1 MAPRA
6 RRAEVSHHGVHVVQE
21 RRGDGRVWK
30 LVELLLLLSLLLL
43 FRQQRRHHVRLEVQA
58 VQGEMDGRV
67 HLLGALVLPR
77 GEALEVDDEE
87 LGRARDDDLLGGGAL
102 ALAVR
107 ALPHLVVAQPLL
119 LAVAAQAVV
128 DVRRR
133 GVVLAPRRLLRDLD
147 ADAVEG
153 FVGRGRV
160 PARGAA
166 QAARVLAR
174 EQVGDERRLAVRV
187 AVPLDLG
194 DFLDRHAFA
203 HDFLLEVQRGERRLL
218 PALVQVFVEAV
229 EEEVEIFLGVLLAVE
244 APLRVQTRAELA
256 ESDGADRLDV
266 AFPQAADQV
275 GVDLRHDAVG
285 AFPVFDSE
293 IAPSVVEKE
302 LGERDS
308 GKETLDGGVRIAGDA
323 EVDEAGA
330 WKLQILGDVSGCV

>member
-1 MAPRA
+1 
-6 RRAEVSHHGVHVVQE
+6 
-21 RRGDGRVWK
+21 
-30 LVELLLLLSLLLL
+30 
-43 FRQQRRHHVRLEVQA
+43 
-58 VQGEMDGRV
+58 GEMDGGV

-107 ALPHLVVAQPLL
+107 ALPHLVVAQPFL

-133 GVVLAPRRLLRDLD
+133 RGVVLAPRRRRLLLLRDLD

-229 EEEVEIFLGVLLAVE
+229 QEEVEIFLGVLLAVD

-256 ESDGADRLDV
+256 ESDGSDRLDV

-293 IAPSVVEKE
+293 VAPSVVEKE